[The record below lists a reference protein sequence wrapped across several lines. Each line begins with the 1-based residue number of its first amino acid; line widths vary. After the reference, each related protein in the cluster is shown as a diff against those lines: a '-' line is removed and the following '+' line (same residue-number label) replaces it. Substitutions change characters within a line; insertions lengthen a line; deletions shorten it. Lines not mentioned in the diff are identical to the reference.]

1 MDGWMEETLQKLRRS
16 IVIHSPHSGRS
27 EKLSQALTYL
37 QEVGVE
43 VIKSISIAELDNQPP
58 QGETW
63 REEGFEMAIAAGGD
77 GLVGGVITHIAE
89 SALPIGIMPL
99 GTANDIAR
107 SLQIPQDLHQAAGI
121 IAAGREVEVDIG
133 VARPAEQA

>member
-1 MDGWMEETLQKLRRS
+1 MDGALQKLRRS

-37 QEVGVE
+37 KELGVE
-43 VIKSISIAELDNQPP
+43 VTRNISVAELDNQPP
-58 QGETW
+58 QGGIW
-63 REEGFEMAIAAGGD
+63 REEGIDIAIAAGGD

-89 SALPIGIMPL
+89 SVLPLGILPL

-107 SLQIPQDLHQAAGI
+107 SLQIPQDIHQA
-121 IAAGREVEVDIG
+121 
-133 VARPAEQA
+133 

>member
-1 MDGWMEETLQKLRRS
+1 MDGPLQKLRHS

-37 QEVGVE
+37 QEVGIE
-43 VIKSISIAELDNQPP
+43 ITRSISVAELDNQPP
-58 QGETW
+58 QGVNW
-63 REEGFEMAIAAGGD
+63 REEGIDIAIAAGGD

-89 SALPIGIMPL
+89 SGLPLGILPL

-107 SLQIPQDLHQAAGI
+107 SLEILST
-121 IAAGREVEVDIG
+121 
-133 VARPAEQA
+133 